1 MTDPLAEFASA
12 LETRR
17 RDGLLRK
24 TRVVTSPQSPRLQ
37 VDGRELLAFCSND
50 YLGLANDPALG
61 AAAASA
67 VQRYGVGA
75 GASHLISGHMQPHAA
90 LEAELAEFV
99 AMPRA
104 LLFST
109 GYMANLA
116 VAPALLGRSDEVF
129 ADRLNHASLNDA
141 CILSRAKLTRFAH
154 SDIAALQKLLSQSM
168 ARTKL
173 IVTDAVFSMDGDIAD
188 VPALVALAERYDALL
203 LLDDAHGFGVLGKKG
218 KGTLAHFGSASPHVV
233 YMATLGKAF
242 GVCGAF
248 VAGQS
253 VVLDT
258 LIQQA
263 HSYVYTTALP
273 PFIAETLR
281 KSVALVAA
289 ADRRRMHLNALIAR
303 LKKTLQLKRWRL
315 MTSQTPI
322 QPIVVGS
329 NSDVLAAAAELE
341 ARAIWVPAIRPPT
354 VPKNSARLRI
364 SLSAA
369 HSLHDVDRLV
379 HTLHEI
385 ERQ

>member
-24 TRVVTSPQSPRLQ
+24 TRVVTSPQSPRLE
-37 VDGRELLAFCSND
+37 VDGQELLAFCSND
-50 YLGLANDPALG
+50 YLGLANNPALVS
-61 AAAASA
+61 AAASA

-99 AMPRA
+99 EMPGA

-116 VAPALLGRSDEVF
+116 VVTALLGRRDDVF

-154 SDIAALQKLLSQSM
+154 CNIAALQKLLSQST
-168 ARTKL
+168 ARRKL
-173 IVTDAVFSMDGDIAD
+173 IVSDAVFSMDGDLAD
-188 VPALVALAERYDALL
+188 VHALLALAERYDALL
-203 LLDDAHGFGVLGKKG
+203 LIDDAHGFGMLGEKG
-218 KGTLAHFGSASPHVV
+218 RGTLAHFGLASPRIV

-253 VVLDT
+253 VLIET

-273 PFIAETLR
+273 PLIAETLR

-303 LKKTLQLKRWRL
+303 FKETLQLKRWHL

-322 QPIVVGS
+322 QPIVIGS
-329 NSDVLAAAAELE
+329 NSDVLAVAAELE
-341 ARAIWVPAIRPPT
+341 ERGIWVPAIRPPT